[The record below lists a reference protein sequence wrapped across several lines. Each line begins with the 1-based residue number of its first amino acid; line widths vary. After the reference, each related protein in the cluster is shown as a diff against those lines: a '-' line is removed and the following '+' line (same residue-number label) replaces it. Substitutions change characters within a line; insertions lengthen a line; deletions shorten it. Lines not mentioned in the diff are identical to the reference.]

1 MGSKSATT
9 IREAY
14 VQASSFLRDRG
25 VPEPN
30 ANVDRLMQYV
40 LGTSRSDLLL
50 RWDEPFPEE
59 KVALWQQLL
68 HRRGEGIPVQYL
80 TGEEWFYGLS
90 FRVNEAVLIPRPET
104 ELLVERIVER
114 GRKLWP
120 NGGVTAADIGTGS
133 GAIAVSLAVL
143 CPDWRLVAT
152 DLSTEALRVA
162 RQNAKRHG
170 VAERI
175 LFREGDLLAPLMD
188 IPLEVDVLVS
198 NPPYIPSGD
207 IPGLQ
212 TEVKDHEPRLALDGG
227 EDGLDCYRA
236 ILAQIKQLARPPRLV
251 GFEVGAGQAA
261 IVADWLKAAGYW
273 ESVELI
279 RDLAGIDR
287 HVVAER

>member
-14 VQASSFLRDRG
+14 VQASSFLGSRG

-30 ANVDRLMQYV
+30 ANVERLMQYV
-40 LGTSRSDLLL
+40 LGISRSDLLL

-59 KVALWQQLL
+59 KAAKWQQLL

-120 NGGVTAADIGTGS
+120 DGGVTAVDIGTGS
-133 GAIAVSLAVL
+133 GAIAVSLAVH
-143 CPDWRLVAT
+143 CPGWRLVAT
-152 DLSTEALRVA
+152 DLSPAALRVA
-162 RQNAKRHG
+162 RQNAERHR

-188 IPLEVDVLVS
+188 IPMEVDVLVS

-236 ILAQIKQLARPPRLV
+236 IIAQMEQLVRPPRLV
-251 GFEVGAGQAA
+251 GFEVGAGQAG
-261 IVADWLKAAGYW
+261 IVAEWLKAAGHW
-273 ESVELI
+273 GRVELI
-279 RDLAGIDR
+279 QDLAGIDR
-287 HVVAER
+287 HVIAER